1 MRLRAAADGS
11 ILFSFELK
19 IPEGEGPPQ
28 IGTLSKTRSAAGLHA
43 SRDSLYRTARVRR
56 QVRSGVTAFPL
67 ALLPRRCP
75 RCCQDTI
82 TGHGRRRKQAHDER
96 HDWIWIRRGV
106 CRPCGLTF
114 TILPHWS
121 PPYGQYSFRCR
132 EQAWEATAN
141 HGSGWEQSA
150 PQTKDPHR
158 LPDPATLRRWAW
170 LRLLSLYGS
179 LKTLGFCSPH
189 WRSLLRAPTI
199 LAWDW
204 PAVGRTLH
212 LEANS
217 P

>member
-1 MRLRAAADGS
+1 M
-11 ILFSFELK
+11 
-19 IPEGEGPPQ
+19 
-28 IGTLSKTRSAAGLHA
+28 
-43 SRDSLYRTARVRR
+43 
-56 QVRSGVTAFPL
+56 TAFPL
-67 ALLPRRCP
+67 ALVPRRCP

-82 TGHGRRRKQAHDER
+82 TGHGRRRKQAHDEG

-132 EQAWEATAN
+132 EQAWEATAHN
-141 HGSGWEQSA
+141 GSAWEQSA
-150 PQTKDPHR
+150 PQVKDPHR

-170 LRLLSLYGS
+170 RRLLSVYGS
-179 LKTLGFCSPH
+179 LKTLRFCSPG
-189 WRSLLRAPTI
+189 WRSFLRAPTI

-204 PAVGRTLH
+204 SAARRTLL
-212 LEANS
+212 LEANQ

>member
-1 MRLRAAADGS
+1 M
-11 ILFSFELK
+11 
-19 IPEGEGPPQ
+19 
-28 IGTLSKTRSAAGLHA
+28 AGLHA
-43 SRDSLYRTARVRR
+43 SRDSVYRTARVRR

-114 TILPHWS
+114 TILPQWS
-121 PPYGQYSFRCR
+121 PSYGQYSFPCR
-132 EQAWEATAN
+132 EQAWEATVN
-141 HGSGWEQSA
+141 RGSVWEQLA
-150 PQTKDPHR
+150 PLTKDPHR

-170 LRLLSLYGS
+170 RRLLSLYGS
-179 LKTLGFCSPH
+179 LKTLGFCSPR
-189 WRSLLRAPTI
+189 WRSFLSAPTI

-204 PAVGRTLH
+204 PAAGRTLQ

>member
-1 MRLRAAADGS
+1 
-11 ILFSFELK
+11 
-19 IPEGEGPPQ
+19 
-28 IGTLSKTRSAAGLHA
+28 
-43 SRDSLYRTARVRR
+43 VN
-56 QVRSGVTAFPL
+56 AFPL

-82 TGHGRRRKQAHDER
+82 TGHGRRRKPAHDER

-114 TILPHWS
+114 TILPQWS

-132 EQAWEATAN
+132 EQAWEATVN
-141 HGSGWEQSA
+141 HGSGWEESA
-150 PQTKDPHR
+150 PQTKDPQR

-170 LRLLSLYGS
+170 RRLLSLYGS
-179 LKTLGFCSPH
+179 LKTIGFRWPSFL
-189 WRSLLRAPTI
+189 SAPTI

-204 PAVGRTLH
+204 SAAGRTLH

>member
-1 MRLRAAADGS
+1 
-11 ILFSFELK
+11 
-19 IPEGEGPPQ
+19 
-28 IGTLSKTRSAAGLHA
+28 
-43 SRDSLYRTARVRR
+43 
-56 QVRSGVTAFPL
+56 VTAFSL

-82 TGHGRRRKQAHDER
+82 TGHGRRRKQAHDDC

-121 PPYGQYSFRCR
+121 PPYGQYSLRCR
-132 EQAWEATAN
+132 QQAGDATGN
-141 HGSGWEQSA
+141 GGWEQST
-150 PQTKDPHR
+150 PQTKDPNR

-170 LRLLSLYGS
+170 RRLLSLHCG
-179 LKTLGFCSPH
+179 LKTFGFCWPNWQSF
-189 WRSLLRAPTI
+189 LRAPTI

-204 PAVGRTLH
+204 MAAGRNLH

-217 P
+217 T

>member
-1 MRLRAAADGS
+1 M
-11 ILFSFELK
+11 
-19 IPEGEGPPQ
+19 
-28 IGTLSKTRSAAGLHA
+28 
-43 SRDSLYRTARVRR
+43 
-56 QVRSGVTAFPL
+56 TAFPL

-75 RCCQDTI
+75 RCGKDTI
-82 TGHGRRRKQAHDER
+82 TGHGRRRKQAHDEG

-141 HGSGWEQSA
+141 NGSAWEQSA
-150 PQTKDPHR
+150 PQTKDPNR

-170 LRLLSLYGS
+170 RRLLSLYGS
-179 LKTLGFCSPH
+179 LATLGFCWPH
-189 WRSLLRAPTI
+189 WRSFLRAPTI

-204 PAVGRTLH
+204 PAAGRTLQW
-212 LEANS
+212 EANS